1 MLIIK
6 VLSET
11 TCGTQSNFNRFTT
24 VMTAKQSAAFRSTSR
39 GARQWSDSGPL
50 IELNLW
56 QDTISEHYGNGVQIT
71 VYSVILGKIK
81 NGIFIV
87 CDRER
92 EREKMEGWFGW

>member
-1 MLIIK
+1 
-6 VLSET
+6 
-11 TCGTQSNFNRFTT
+11 
-24 VMTAKQSAAFRSTSR
+24 MTAKQSAAFRSTSR

-87 CDRER
+87 CVTER
-92 EREKMEGWFGW
+92 EREGENGGMVWLVR